1 MKDFK
6 DPVFLS
12 GSHLDGPLDGAKWKA
27 DTEKEIKDDDGE
39 TYVFRR
45 IGLSNQAVYCGTKAQ
60 CEATKATVAEIK
72 TDVDKLLEALKTAL
86 NK

>member
-12 GSHLDGPLDGAKWKA
+12 GSHLDGPLDGSKWKA
-27 DTEKEIKDDDGE
+27 DTEKEVKDDDGE

-45 IGLSNQAVYCGTKAQ
+45 VGLSNQAVYCGTKAQ
-60 CEATKATVAEIK
+60 CEQNKAAAFGN
-72 TDVDKLLEALKTAL
+72 EAIRAL
-86 NK
+86 DFRPPCYRS